1 MILYISSKEKKKK
14 TIIHHKKFT
23 KIIQESK
30 IYYIFATDNHSN
42 LIIMKNVSLLFIIGL
57 LCTYLSTSCEKPI
70 INEKISADEV
80 RVVFHVVSF
89 SQTPLTT
96 SNVRQVPVRIDEACS
111 RLSFAIYDG
120 NTKVK
125 SVNQTKG
132 SNDFGTLSLVL
143 PKGNYRLVAIAHNGT
158 GTATISSPNKIT
170 FPNNKCTDTFYI
182 CEDFSVSDNSEFDL
196 ILKRAVAMFRFVIE
210 DTFPENIHQ
219 MKFYYT
225 GGSSTFDA
233 TTGYGCVN
241 SKQTEYREI
250 NDEMGNNEKQFDL
263 FTFPHAEE
271 DTLKMTITALSSTD
285 VTIKERNFTSI
296 PVKKNYITQYSGT
309 FFDSTSSE
317 GDLNIHFQVDT
328 TWIQYSHRY

>member
-1 MILYISSKEKKKK
+1 MRILLVNKFYYPRGGDCIYTINLESLLKKHGHE
-14 TIIHHKKFT
+14 TA
-23 KIIQESK
+23 
-30 IYYIFATDNHSN
+30 IFAMDYHRN
-42 LIIMKNVSLLFIIGL
+42 I
-57 LCTYLSTSCEKPI
+57 E
-70 INEKISADEV
+70 
-80 RVVFHVVSF
+80 
-89 SQTPLTT
+89 TPW
-96 SNVRQVPVRIDEACS
+96 
-111 RLSFAIYDG
+111 
-120 NTKVK
+120 
-125 SVNQTKG
+125 
-132 SNDFGTLSLVL
+132 
-143 PKGNYRLVAIAHNGT
+143 RLVAIAHNGT

-196 ILKRAVAMFRFVIE
+196 TLKRAVAMFRFVVE
-210 DTFPENIHQ
+210 DAFPENIHQ

-285 VTIKERNFTSI
+285 VTIKVQIAEN
-296 PVKKNYITQYSGT
+296 KNLLIKSMV
-309 FFDSTSSE
+309 
-317 GDLNIHFQVDT
+317 LVM
-328 TWIQYSHRY
+328 RK

>member
-1 MILYISSKEKKKK
+1 
-14 TIIHHKKFT
+14 
-23 KIIQESK
+23 
-30 IYYIFATDNHSN
+30 
-42 LIIMKNVSLLFIIGL
+42 MKNISLLFIIGL

-120 NTKVK
+120 STKVK

-158 GTATISSPNKIT
+158 GAAAITSPDKIT

-196 ILKRAVAMFRFVIE
+196 TLKRAVAMFRFVIE
-210 DTFPENIHQ
+210 DAFPENIHQ

-250 NDEMGNNEKQFDL
+250 SDEMGNNEKQFDL

-271 DTLKMTITALSSTD
+271 DTLKMTITALTSSEAT
-285 VTIKERNFTSI
+285 VKERTFANI
-296 PVKKNYITQYSGT
+296 PIKLNSITQYSGT
-309 FFDSTSSE
+309 FFETTSTE
-317 GDLNIHFQVDT
+317 GDLDLHFKVDT
-328 TWIQYSHRY
+328 TWVQYSHRY

>member
-1 MILYISSKEKKKK
+1 MILHKSSKEKKKK

-57 LCTYLSTSCEKPI
+57 LCTYLSTSCEKPF

-158 GTATISSPNKIT
+158 GAATISSPDKIT

-196 ILKRAVAMFRFVIE
+196 TLKRAVAMFRFVVE
-210 DTFPENIHQ
+210 DAFPENIHQ
-219 MKFYYT
+219 MKVYYT

-250 NDEMGNNEKQFDL
+250 SDEMGNNEKQFDL

-296 PVKKNYITQYSGT
+296 PVKKNYITQY
-309 FFDSTSSE
+309 
-317 GDLNIHFQVDT
+317 
-328 TWIQYSHRY
+328 